1 MRINIAS
8 IIFSPSS
15 LSHSRDEKITFL
27 IVKQQAL
34 WNNILILKKFCMYSF
49 RILPTMSTLNFYSH
63 PILFSYSNIRKDVI
77 KNFSVSLLIFML
89 SSLFFFTF
97 TSYLTTQSNEQ
108 RNRIIEFV
116 DIACETSTFTIPSV
130 KTSHC

>member
-8 IIFSPSS
+8 IIFSPSR
-15 LSHSRDEKITFL
+15 LSRSRDEKITFL

-34 WNNILILKKFCMYSF
+34 WNNILIPKKFCMYSF

-63 PILFSYSNIRKDVI
+63 PIFSYSNIRKDVI
-77 KNFSVSLLIFML
+77 KNFSVPLPLFML

-108 RNRIIEFV
+108 RNRITEFV